1 MNLAG
6 MWRGWMAAVL
16 VAGLGVVACGLDKPE
31 PWLGDEEPPAF
42 SAANLGKGPVTAD
55 MLTPAEREA
64 LARERG
70 AAIATGDEVGVSA
83 EDEDPFNDEEDG
95 EEKTG
100 KLALS
105 LLTVGLSLAAAA
117 APYLLF

>member
-1 MNLAG
+1 
-6 MWRGWMAAVL
+6 MWRGWMVVL
-16 VAGLGVVACGLDKPE
+16 VAAGLGVAACGLDKPE
-31 PWLGDEEPPAF
+31 PWLGDDTPDEF
-42 SAANLGKGPVTAD
+42 SAASLGKSPVTAD

-64 LARERG
+64 LARDRG
-70 AAIATGDEVGVSA
+70 KPVLFGDEELASEGGS
-83 EDEDPFNDEEDG
+83 EDPRPGEEDG
-95 EEKTG
+95 EEKAG